1 MVQPEQVRP
10 VAESPEARAE
20 HLDAKNYDADE
31 TLSDTS
37 SAHLDGELDIPT
49 RYRVAAFLLVVLFS
63 TGSNY
68 AEGVISPLKTRLR
81 KELKITNAQFG
92 ALASAT
98 AIVNSV
104 LPIIGGIGMDYWGA
118 T

>member
-1 MVQPEQVRP
+1 MSRP
-10 VAESPEARAE
+10 LSDSPGVGPTDEVGEKPLDSPGSATRQQLDSES
-20 HLDAKNYDADE
+20 AKHFHHDE

-49 RYRVAAFLLVVLFS
+49 RYRVGAFLLVVLFS

-81 KELKITNAQFG
+81 KELKIT
-92 ALASAT
+92 
-98 AIVNSV
+98 SV
-104 LPIIGGIGMDYWGA
+104 
-118 T
+118 